1 MGAINFIIKYQSL
14 QMTDKKSTFILY
26 ARKMINNPLLKRK
39 QLVVEL
45 IHPDQ
50 GSVSKASISAKLA
63 SMFKNKD
70 ENISVFGLHSKFGG
84 GRSSGFACIYDDA
97 DARKKFDTK
106 SMLLRD
112 KLRSTEGKKGRKQLK
127 EMKGRMK
134 KVRGTAKAKA
144 ANANKKKK

>member
-1 MGAINFIIKYQSL
+1 MPE
-14 QMTDKKSTFILY
+14 DKKEKEVFILY

-50 GSVSKASISAKLA
+50 GSVSKAAIKNKLEA
-63 SMFKNKD
+63 MFKVKP
-70 ENISVFGLHSKFGG
+70 EAISVFGLHSKFGG
-84 GRSSGFACIYDDA
+84 GRSSGFACIYDDV
-97 DARKKFDTK
+97 DARKKCDTK

-112 KLRSTEGKKGRKQLK
+112 KLRELPPKKAGRKMLK

-134 KVRGTAKAKA
+134 KVRGIAKTKA
-144 ANANKKKK
+144 ANSSGKKR

>member
-1 MGAINFIIKYQSL
+1 
-14 QMTDKKSTFILY
+14 MTDKKEKEQFILY

-50 GSVSKASISAKLA
+50 GSVSKVAIKAKLEA
-63 SMFKNKD
+63 MFKVKP
-70 ENISVFGLHSKFGG
+70 EAISVFGLHSKFGG
-84 GRSSGFACIYDDA
+84 GRSSGFACIYDDV
-97 DARKKFDTK
+97 DARKKCDTK

-112 KLRSTEGKKGRKQLK
+112 KLREVPPKKAGRKMLK

-134 KVRGTAKAKA
+134 KVRGIAKTKA
-144 ANANKKKK
+144 ANSSGKKR

>member
-1 MGAINFIIKYQSL
+1 MA
-14 QMTDKKSTFILY
+14 DKKEQFILY

-50 GSVSKASISAKLA
+50 GSVSKVAIKAKLEA
-63 SMFKNKD
+63 MFKVKP
-70 ENISVFGLHSKFGG
+70 EAISVFGLHSKFGG
-84 GRSSGFACIYDDA
+84 GRSSGFACIYDDV
-97 DARKKFDTK
+97 DARKKCDTK

-112 KLRSTEGKKGRKQLK
+112 KLREVPPKKAGRKMLK

-134 KVRGTAKAKA
+134 KVRGIAKTKA
-144 ANANKKKK
+144 ANSSGKKR